1 MRNLSTIR
9 DSLLVEVCNRFI
21 HKKEKPAVI
30 AKWLS
35 TKVEGRVTREQV
47 YPLLREAVR
56 RKLLVILPPQSHRV
70 TERIVDRFFQGKS
83 SDQIHVVEAGA
94 HSARDLLPDYVA
106 NLIVT
111 KILDLGGPNQRVR
124 VGLCGGTMIM
134 WVAQSLAAQLSSVE
148 SLPKLGFH
156 ALTAGYSV
164 HNPRTAPIT
173 FLSLFDRVRTDI
185 DYVGLFAPPIV
196 SSEEYDH
203 VVTLPG
209 VQESFKRAEE
219 IDIVVTSL
227 AKAADDHGEL
237 RGFLD
242 LAGEPTKKSLKAL
255 EGRGWVGDLMY
266 QPYSAKGPLINVTVQ
281 IQPVSLFNLEGL
293 RKMAKK
299 RDKHVIVVAG
309 PCTYCHATKTTAVR
323 PLLENPDLKVWT
335 DLVMDLTTAEEL
347 LAESR

>member
-1 MRNLSTIR
+1 MRNLSTIG
-9 DSLLVEVCNRFI
+9 DGLLVEVCNRFI
-21 HKKEKPAVI
+21 HGKEKPGDI

-35 TKVEGRVTREQV
+35 TRVEGGATREQV

-56 RKLLVILPPQSHRV
+56 RNLLVILPPRSIRV
-70 TERIVDRFFQGKS
+70 TERIADRFFHGKG

-94 HSARDLLPDYVA
+94 HSARDLLPDFVA
-106 NLIVT
+106 NLIVS
-111 KILDLGGPNQRVR
+111 KILKLGGPNRRVR

-134 WVAQSLAAQLSSVE
+134 WVARSLAAQLSSTE

-156 ALTAGYSV
+156 AITAGYSV
-164 HNPRTAPIT
+164 HNPCTAPIT

-196 SSEEYDH
+196 SSEAYDH

-209 VQESFKRAEE
+209 VQESFKRAAE

-242 LAGEPTKKSLKAL
+242 LAGEPTKKSIKAL

-266 QPYSAKGPLINVTVQ
+266 QPYSSQGPLVNVTVQ
-281 IQPVSLFNLEGL
+281 IRPVSIFDLEGL
-293 RKMAKK
+293 KKMAKK
-299 RDKHVIVVAG
+299 HNKHIIVVAG
-309 PCTYCHATKTTAVR
+309 PCTICHATKTTAVR
-323 PLLENPDLKVWT
+323 PLLESPDLKVWT

-347 LAESR
+347 LAGPG